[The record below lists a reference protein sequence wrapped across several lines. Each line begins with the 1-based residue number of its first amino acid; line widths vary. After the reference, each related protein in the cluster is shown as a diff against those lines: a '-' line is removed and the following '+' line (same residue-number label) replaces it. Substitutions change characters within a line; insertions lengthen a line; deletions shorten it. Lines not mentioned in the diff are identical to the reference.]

1 MSIETKAP
9 PNIAANANAE
19 IRGAMREFLCAFEE
33 FKSANDE
40 RLEALEQDRGD
51 VLLEEKLD
59 RINAAVTA
67 QQAKVDRLALKD
79 ARPQLDGAAPAPTDE
94 RKAAFQ
100 RYMRA
105 GDATAAARLEAKSL
119 SAGTDPEGGYLAPD
133 PTERLIQAAVKDI
146 SPIRQ
151 IASIRE
157 IGTNAFK
164 KPVSLGDGAAG
175 WVGETGARIETATP
189 TLSAIDFPTMELYA
203 MPAASQTL
211 LDDTI
216 VDIEQWL
223 ADEVQTEFAVQES
236 AAFVN
241 GDGVNQPK
249 GFLSYTIAE
258 ESVRGADEIGYVAT
272 GVDGDFAA
280 TDPADTLLDLIYT
293 PKQAYRANGRFV
305 LNRSVLAQLRKF
317 KDADGNYLWQPSAQ
331 AGEPARLMG
340 YSVTEA
346 EDMPDIASDSH
357 SIAFGDF
364 RRGYLIVDRVGVR
377 VLRDPYSA
385 KPYVLFYTTKRVG
398 GGVQDFDAIKL
409 LKFSRE
415 LMMRSVSCHSL
426 PLSRGGAGSGSGD
439 SARCWPNPPVD
450 WGPDPNRPPPSGRE
464 GNQIEAVQTPVS
476 KQKDALRNVPFS
488 NLSTCGGAGKPR
500 RHERPFADHRRQ

>member
-1 MSIETKAP
+1 MSIETKAG
-9 PNIAANANAE
+9 NSNAD
-19 IRGAMREFLCAFEE
+19 IRGAMREFLNAFED
-33 FKSANDE
+33 FKGANDQ
-40 RLEALEQDRGD
+40 RLASLEKKRKDD
-51 VLLEEKLD
+51 VVLRDKID
-59 RINAAVTA
+59 RINKAVTEQKAAVDRITLK
-67 QQAKVDRLALKD
+67 AKRPALHG
-79 ARPQLDGAAPAPTDE
+79 RAPMETDE
-94 RKAAFQ
+94 RKAAFT

-105 GDATAAARLEAKSL
+105 GDATAVAQLEAKSL
-119 SAGTDPEGGYLAPD
+119 NTGTDPEGGYLAPEQ
-133 PTERLIQAAVKDI
+133 TERIISAAVKDI

-157 IGTNAFK
+157 IGANSFR
-164 KPVSLGDGAAG
+164 KPVSNGDGAAG
-175 WVGETGARIETATP
+175 WVGETGARVETAAP
-189 TLSAIDFPTMELYA
+189 TLTAIDFPTMELYA

-211 LDDTI
+211 LDDSI

-258 ESVRGADEIGYVAT
+258 DSVKAAGELGYIAT
-272 GVDGDFAA
+272 GVDGDFPAA
-280 TDPADTLLDLIYT
+280 NPSDILLDLIYA

-317 KDADGNYLWQPSAQ
+317 KDADGNYLWQPAAQ

-340 YSVTEA
+340 YPVTEA
-346 EDMPDIASDSH
+346 EDMPDIALNSH

-364 RRGYLIVDRVGVR
+364 NRGYLIVDRVGVR

-398 GGVQDFDAIKL
+398 GGVQDFDAVKF
-409 LKFSRE
+409 LKFS
-415 LMMRSVSCHSL
+415 
-426 PLSRGGAGSGSGD
+426 LS
-439 SARCWPNPPVD
+439 
-450 WGPDPNRPPPSGRE
+450 
-464 GNQIEAVQTPVS
+464 
-476 KQKDALRNVPFS
+476 
-488 NLSTCGGAGKPR
+488 
-500 RHERPFADHRRQ
+500 